1 MSGSITNNAI
11 TNANSGTGP
20 GIRVTTNGTDADQ
33 SNVLT
38 IQISSNNIS
47 QIGNRGIEMIA
58 RDGNSTLN
66 ATVTNNTVTLTD
78 PLAADAIR
86 IDAGTSS
93 GDLTTVCLAISGNT
107 ATTIVGSNGIRIR
120 NRFAGTTFRL
130 PGYGGAATDPDGTH
144 EAVIAHLAALNPATP
159 VITADHAV
167 GNTGFIPGG
176 APCATPN

>member
-1 MSGSITNNAI
+1 MSGSITNNVI

-20 GIRVTTNGTDADQ
+20 GIRVNTNGTDADG

-38 IQISSNNIS
+38 ILVSNNNIS

-86 IDAGTSS
+86 IDAGTTSA
-93 GDLTTVCLAISGNT
+93 DLTKVCLAISGNT
-107 ATTIVGSNGIRIR
+107 ATTIAGSNGIRIR
-120 NRFAGTTFRL
+120 NRFAGTTFRI

-144 EAVIAHLAALNPATP
+144 DAVIAYLSSINPATP
-159 VITADHAV
+159 EITADHAV
-167 GNTGFIPGG
+167 GNSGFTAGS
-176 APCATPN
+176 PCATPN